1 MNRDFFVNK
10 VLSGGEVTLADVVK
24 SNAELE
30 LDAIN
35 REVAAKRAAETAR
48 IDAETHRQEVL
59 TELLTLT
66 RELEAKNAGFRALR
80 DEREAMNR
88 ALDEK
93 ESALSAETRQTR
105 LKLDFAFRFFNNNE
119 PLDPRSPQTLKTLD
133 WLRSQGVEINANW

>member
-1 MNRDFFVNK
+1 MNRDFFINK
-10 VLSGGEVTLADVVK
+10 VLSGGEVTIADVVK

-48 IDAETHRQEVL
+48 IEAETHRESVL

-66 RELEAKNAGFRALR
+66 RELKAKDADSLALR
-80 DEREAMNR
+80 DEREEMNR

-93 ESALSAETRQTR
+93 QAAIETAWRQTF
-105 LKLDFAFRFFNNNE
+105 LKLDLAFRFFNNDE
-119 PLDPRSPQTLKTLD
+119 PFDSRSPRTLKTIEF
-133 WLRSQGVEINANW
+133 LRGHGVEINANW